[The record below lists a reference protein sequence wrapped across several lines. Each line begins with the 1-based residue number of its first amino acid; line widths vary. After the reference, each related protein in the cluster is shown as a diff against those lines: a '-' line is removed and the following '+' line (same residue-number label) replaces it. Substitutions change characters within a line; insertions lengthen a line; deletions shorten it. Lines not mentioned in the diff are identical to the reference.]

1 MTQEDLFS
9 GGGGFPAPAA
19 PLTPTT
25 DRLLPLGKYK
35 GQPFEVLLT
44 DSAYAVWMLSSMY
57 AKLEQ
62 KHPALLAFLVGRFG
76 LPERTPVHN
85 ALQNRFLDKE
95 FCLQFALASS
105 PRVRDAANQLSKLKF
120 DLAALWRKNVQDCF
134 AAPLRL
140 SDIYSN
146 RTSLTRST
154 RRLEA
159 LRDALKTE
167 WPLLRLYGATH
178 DLPARGRE
186 CTTLELSGLEFE
198 AEGADVRFRV
208 DLGYQLLA
216 RRGDVLTEERRE
228 TATLAKLSVLRN
240 FRIEV
245 KPVVGDDYPMV
256 LRRMKA
262 ANNTS
267 LLVGEYNGVG
277 ATWEQVVQV
286 FSLSQISVVALDE
299 VEQLTLPQ
307 GFREFSVEPLLQ
319 AQAETI
325 IEQEFQT
332 HLAELRK
339 LIEQRPEPDPRT
351 TRWSEDGPF

>member
-1 MTQEDLFS
+1 MRS
-9 GGGGFPAPAA
+9 GCCRRC
-19 PLTPTT
+19 TPGWSKST
-25 DRLLPLGKYK
+25 
-35 GQPFEVLLT
+35 
-44 DSAYAVWMLSSMY
+44 
-57 AKLEQ
+57 
-62 KHPALLAFLVGRFG
+62 PALLAFLVGRFG

-85 ALQNRFLDKE
+85 ALQNRFLDEE
-95 FCLQFALASS
+95 FCLKFALASS
-105 PRVRDAANQLSKLKF
+105 PRLRAAANQLAELKF
-120 DLAALWRKNVQDCF
+120 DLAALWRTNVRDCL

-140 SDIYSN
+140 SDSYSN
-146 RTSLTRST
+146 RTSLKRGT

-167 WPLLRLYGATH
+167 WPLLRLYGATR
-178 DLPARGRE
+178 DLPARSGK
-186 CTTLELSGLEFE
+186 CVTLELNGLEFE

-208 DLGYQLLA
+208 EMGYELFA
-216 RRGDVLTEERRE
+216 RRGDTHTEERRE
-228 TATLAKLSVLRN
+228 TATLAELSAPRG

-277 ATWEQVVQV
+277 ATLAQVVKV
-286 FSLSQISVVALDE
+286 FSLSQISVVTLDE

-319 AQAETI
+319 AQAEAI
-325 IEQEFQT
+325 VEQEFQA
-332 HLAELRK
+332 HLVELRN
-339 LIEQRPEPDPRT
+339 LVEQRPEPDPRT
-351 TRWSEDGPF
+351 TRWSEEEPF